1 MNKLQ
6 NLKIL
11 YIDDET
17 YIRENAVEYLNFY
30 CDNVFQAKDGL
41 EGYEVYK
48 KEKPDIIITD
58 IKMPKLN
65 GLDMIRKI
73 RDTDKQTRVIIATAF
88 LETSYLLD
96 AIDLGLVKYLIKP
109 ISEDKL
115 LPILKSCT
123 HDIKENQSI
132 FKLGKDINFDILNK
146 SLFVNEE
153 SVLLTKKELAFL
165 EITCKH
171 KDRAVSYDE
180 LSLYIWQ
187 GEMSGDAIRAIV
199 KELRKKIS
207 KACIR
212 NISGI
217 GYQINIL
224 E

>member
-1 MNKLQ
+1 
-6 NLKIL
+6 
-11 YIDDET
+11 
-17 YIRENAVEYLNFY
+17 
-30 CDNVFQAKDGL
+30 
-41 EGYEVYK
+41 
-48 KEKPDIIITD
+48 
-58 IKMPKLN
+58 MPKLN

-73 RDTDKQTRVIIATAF
+73 RETDKETRVIIATAF

-96 AIDLGLVKYLIKP
+96 AIDLGLVKYLVKP

-132 FKLGKDINFDILNK
+132 FRLGIDIYFDILNK
-146 SLFVNEE
+146 TLFVNAE
-153 SVLLTKKELAFL
+153 SILLTKKELAFL
-165 EITCKH
+165 EITCKN

-187 GEMSGDAIRAIV
+187 GQMSGDAIRAIV
-199 KELRKKIS
+199 KELRKKITKS
-207 KACIR
+207 CIR